1 MRNLQ
6 NLAVVSSLAIGS
18 LAAAQNAVEWRV
30 ADGGNGHWYAGVIVR
45 STGAS
50 WTEARAHAQAM
61 GGDLASLLSAPAD
74 QFVFERVVNNPA
86 LWSGVC
92 GPWVGGW
99 QQAGSAE
106 PSGGWRWVNG
116 DPIAESLWSPDQP
129 DDATYCGG
137 DNNRMG
143 YWNAYQGAPRK
154 YLEDSPDS
162 AVIQCGSSQIGLMVS
177 AVVEWSADCNN
188 DGIVDYTQCRD
199 GSLPDF
205 NGNNIPDCCEQ
216 GSACIVGNY
225 PVQWRVADGGNGH
238 WYAAIENGANIN
250 WIASRD
256 AAVARGGHLATI
268 GSAGENAVVSNLVIA
283 LGGNVFLGGYQ
294 IDPSASA
301 NVGWTWVDG
310 SPWSYTN
317 WNEGEPNDQGSPNE
331 SYLEMWGT
339 TWSDTPVAG
348 SVYQTHRYSVEWDAD
363 CNNDGIVDY
372 GQILSGQL
380 ADANHNNIPDTCES
394 SSTVPTQYPTIQAA
408 INAAPAS
415 APWTIN
421 VLAGTYHESFRMNGK
436 NVVVRGAANGTTI
449 IDGTGL
455 TKSIAQIIDNEPPT
469 AGLENL
475 VFRNGTSGTLYPP
488 VYEIYV
494 GGAIFASN
502 SSAFL
507 RNCRFEN
514 CRADFGGALY
524 QYVGGVSWQNCVFS
538 NNIADIDGGG
548 ALIYNTTGT
557 IVGSTFTGN
566 RVGTSGPGSGSAIKV
581 VGSNGDGE
589 SVVLDT
595 CTMTGNF
602 AGDSGSAVEVYEHTK
617 YHPVVLHIVNSLIT
631 GNTSGDPLLFG
642 AAGLRVIGRESSCI
656 VSGSTSICANAPI
669 DVSGPFLLEGSAIV
683 CGCFA
688 DITGDGSVNG
698 GDLGVL
704 LSSWGIALPSGIGDV
719 NHDGVVNAADLAV
732 LLSSWGSCH

>member
-1 MRNLQ
+1 V
-6 NLAVVSSLAIGS
+6 LALY
-18 LAAAQNAVEWRV
+18 
-30 ADGGNGHWYAGVIVR
+30 HWPITD
-45 STGAS
+45 SC
-50 WTEARAHAQAM
+50 EA
-61 GGDLASLLSAPAD
+61 
-74 QFVFERVVNNPA
+74 
-86 LWSGVC
+86 
-92 GPWVGGW
+92 
-99 QQAGSAE
+99 
-106 PSGGWRWVNG
+106 
-116 DPIAESLWSPDQP
+116 
-129 DDATYCGG
+129 
-137 DNNRMG
+137 
-143 YWNAYQGAPRK
+143 
-154 YLEDSPDS
+154 
-162 AVIQCGSSQIGLMVS
+162 
-177 AVVEWSADCNN
+177 
-188 DGIVDYTQCRD
+188 
-199 GSLPDF
+199 
-205 NGNNIPDCCEQ
+205 
-216 GSACIVGNY
+216 
-225 PVQWRVADGGNGH
+225 
-238 WYAAIENGANIN
+238 
-250 WIASRD
+250 
-256 AAVARGGHLATI
+256 
-268 GSAGENAVVSNLVIA
+268 
-283 LGGNVFLGGYQ
+283 
-294 IDPSASA
+294 
-301 NVGWTWVDG
+301 
-310 SPWSYTN
+310 
-317 WNEGEPNDQGSPNE
+317 
-331 SYLEMWGT
+331 
-339 TWSDTPVAG
+339 
-348 SVYQTHRYSVEWDAD
+348 
-363 CNNDGIVDY
+363 
-372 GQILSGQL
+372 
-380 ADANHNNIPDTCES
+380 

-548 ALIYNTTGT
+548 AMIYNTTGT

-595 CTMTGNF
+595 CTITGNF

-642 AAGLRVIGRESSCI
+642 AAGLRVLGRESSCI

-719 NHDGVVNAADLAV
+719 NHNGIVNAADLAV